1 MHAFSIIL
9 EQVSMRSNLA
19 SYNVRRAWTSNVR
32 YSMRAS
38 IARAP
43 HIWLSFL
50 LPSGVGIQLGAS
62 ILSGRAGPGRACHAW
77 RVGAARAER
86 TCMLAAAMH
95 ANDDDWPYIWPA
107 INIQC
112 K

>member
-9 EQVSMRSNLA
+9 EQVSLCSNLA
-19 SYNVRRAWTSNVR
+19 SYNVRACTSNVR

-38 IARAP
+38 IGRAP

-62 ILSGRAGPGRACHAW
+62 ILSGRAGPGMPCMACTLPEIGTLPSA
-77 RVGAARAER
+77 VSFTECILSG
-86 TCMLAAAMH
+86 T
-95 ANDDDWPYIWPA
+95 
-107 INIQC
+107 
-112 K
+112 

>member
-38 IARAP
+38 IGRAP

-50 LPSGVGIQLGAS
+50 QPSGVGIQLGAS
-62 ILSGRAGPGRACHAW
+62 ILSGWACHAW
-77 RVGAARAER
+77 RDACGCQA
-86 TCMLAAAMH
+86 C
-95 ANDDDWPYIWPA
+95 
-107 INIQC
+107 Q
-112 K
+112 

>member
-62 ILSGRAGPGRACHAW
+62 IVSGRAGHAMHG
-77 RVGAARAER
+77 V
-86 TCMLAAAMH
+86 MLAAAMH
-95 ANDDDWPYIWPA
+95 ANDDDWPYNGQQSIFNA
-107 INIQC
+107 N